1 MRQCSRKTL
10 KACYMIRNLFTSSG
24 NNQLRLSLLDINVLY
39 RKYFLSSQKAIR
51 LKFSLHKSDNHF
63 ENSIPS
69 DITSSSTVTD
79 KLDRSSTDFKIIFGY
94 EKRRGSGRLQFLYG
108 SEISFGVSSNGSK
121 YTYGNAFSTSN
132 TFPTT
137 TINFSPPASTR
148 ISVRTT
154 ESKISS
160 GSSMG
165 LRVFAG
171 IEYFMFPKISIGG
184 EIGLGYYN
192 NFGGK
197 NINNI
202 EYWNFSTGLTKN
214 NNQIKTSSSTINS
227 DILNGQIFILF
238 YVK

>member
-1 MRQCSRKTL
+1 
-10 KACYMIRNLFTSSG
+10 
-24 NNQLRLSLLDINVLY
+24 
-39 RKYFLSSQKAIR
+39 
-51 LKFSLHKSDNHF
+51 
-63 ENSIPS
+63 
-69 DITSSSTVTD
+69 
-79 KLDRSSTDFKIIFGY
+79 
-94 EKRRGSGRLQFLYG
+94 
-108 SEISFGVSSNGSK
+108 
-121 YTYGNAFSTSN
+121 
-132 TFPTT
+132 
-137 TINFSPPASTR
+137 
-148 ISVRTT
+148 
-154 ESKISS
+154 
-160 GSSMG
+160 MG